1 MSEQESFLQLKSE
14 IQTLKIKDEYR
25 SKELDA
31 LMVKLSDT
39 STKLNALS
47 ENIGRLL
54 AAQDVNKMT
63 DKEFRE
69 EMKILHT
76 RIGDLQYH
84 HFSFETTEPTTHIQ
98 VELKGEKDFDFCLY
112 LKKDTP
118 AFRSN
123 ADHAVTGSG
132 NTKTISRHLTLGKWF
147 VSVECTT
154 TVKAELDGCRGFFNY
169 SGKTSVLNGAAYRIK
184 LVTAK

>member
-1 MSEQESFLQLKSE
+1 MPEQESFLQLKSE
-14 IQTLKIKDEYR
+14 IQTLKIKDKYR

-76 RIGDLQYH
+76 RIGDLQDKMNTMIDKT
-84 HFSFETTEPTTHIQ
+84 ET
-98 VELKGEKDFDFCLY
+98 
-112 LKKDTP
+112 
-118 AFRSN
+118 RM
-123 ADHAVTGSG
+123 
-132 NTKTISRHLTLGKWF
+132 NTDINSIYTKLESLERWRWITI
-147 VSVECTT
+147 
-154 TVKAELDGCRGFFNY
+154 
-169 SGKTSVLNGAAYRIK
+169 GAATFVAWLLTHVVPKY
-184 LVTAK
+184 VN

>member
-76 RIGDLQYH
+76 RIGDLQDKMNTMIDKT
-84 HFSFETTEPTTHIQ
+84 ET
-98 VELKGEKDFDFCLY
+98 
-112 LKKDTP
+112 
-118 AFRSN
+118 RM
-123 ADHAVTGSG
+123 
-132 NTKTISRHLTLGKWF
+132 NTDINLIYTKLESLERLRWITI
-147 VSVECTT
+147 
-154 TVKAELDGCRGFFNY
+154 
-169 SGKTSVLNGAAYRIK
+169 GAATFVAWLLTHVVPKY
-184 LVTAK
+184 VN

>member
-1 MSEQESFLQLKSE
+1 MPEQESIHQLKSE

-76 RIGDLQYH
+76 RIGDLQDKMNTMIDKT
-84 HFSFETTEPTTHIQ
+84 ET
-98 VELKGEKDFDFCLY
+98 
-112 LKKDTP
+112 
-118 AFRSN
+118 RM
-123 ADHAVTGSG
+123 
-132 NTKTISRHLTLGKWF
+132 NTDINLIYTKLESLERWRWITI
-147 VSVECTT
+147 
-154 TVKAELDGCRGFFNY
+154 
-169 SGKTSVLNGAAYRIK
+169 GAATFVAWLLTHVVPKY
-184 LVTAK
+184 VN

>member
-1 MSEQESFLQLKSE
+1 MPEQESILQLKSE

-76 RIGDLQYH
+76 RIGDLQDKMNMMIDKT
-84 HFSFETTEPTTHIQ
+84 ET
-98 VELKGEKDFDFCLY
+98 
-112 LKKDTP
+112 
-118 AFRSN
+118 RM
-123 ADHAVTGSG
+123 
-132 NTKTISRHLTLGKWF
+132 NTDINLIYNKLESLERWRWITI
-147 VSVECTT
+147 
-154 TVKAELDGCRGFFNY
+154 
-169 SGKTSVLNGAAYRIK
+169 GAATFVAWLLTHVVPKY
-184 LVTAK
+184 VN

>member
-1 MSEQESFLQLKSE
+1 MPEQESFLQLKSE

-76 RIGDLQYH
+76 RIGDLQDKMNTMIDKT
-84 HFSFETTEPTTHIQ
+84 ET
-98 VELKGEKDFDFCLY
+98 
-112 LKKDTP
+112 
-118 AFRSN
+118 RM
-123 ADHAVTGSG
+123 
-132 NTKTISRHLTLGKWF
+132 NTDINLIYNKLESLERWRWITI
-147 VSVECTT
+147 
-154 TVKAELDGCRGFFNY
+154 
-169 SGKTSVLNGAAYRIK
+169 GAATFVAWLLTHVVPKY
-184 LVTAK
+184 VN